1 MRWRQASADGADR
14 ASTSAGCVHPVVRTV
29 GRREHRQRFWEEVA
43 RGLSSEKSAVAA
55 GVSPAVG
62 ARWFRQCGG
71 MPPFSLRPLSGRY
84 LSFVEREEIAVLRA
98 RGRGV
103 REIARQL
110 GRSPS
115 TISRELRRNAATGGR
130 NLEYRA
136 TTAQWHA
143 DRRAKTSKAC
153 EARYERR
160 TEAVCT
166 GSPRRRDP
174 SSGRCRSGRPR
185 CALDRTASRSPTRPA
200 VGGLVESRADRQQ
213 ATGRLPRR

>member
-1 MRWRQASADGADR
+1 MEAIRRRGADR
-14 ASTSAGCVHPVVRTV
+14 VLRRRMRSPGRPPV

-43 RGLSSEKSAVAA
+43 RGLSSEEAAVAA

-62 ARWFRQCGG
+62 ARWFRECGG
-71 MPPFSLRPLSGRY
+71 MPPLNLRPQSRRY
-84 LSFVEREEIAVLRA
+84 LAFIEREEIAVLRA

>member
-1 MRWRQASADGADR
+1 MEAIRRRGADR
-14 ASTSAGCVHPVVRTV
+14 VLRRRMRSPGRPPV
-29 GRREHRQRFWEEVA
+29 GRREHRQRFWEEVC
-43 RGLSSEKSAVAA
+43 RGLSSEEAAVAA

-62 ARWFRQCGG
+62 ARWFRECGG
-71 MPPFSLRPLSGRY
+71 MPPLNLRPQSRRY
-84 LSFVEREEIAVLRA
+84 LAFIEREEIAVLRA

-143 DRRAKTSKAC
+143 DRRAKRPKLAKLATNG
-153 EARYERR
+153 ELRQYVQDRL
-160 TEAVCT
+160 
-166 GSPRRRDP
+166 GGRDP

>member
-1 MRWRQASADGADR
+1 MEAIRRRGADR
-14 ASTSAGCVHPVVRTV
+14 VLRRRMRSPGRPPV
-29 GRREHRQRFWEEVA
+29 GRREHRQRFWEEVCRA
-43 RGLSSEKSAVAA
+43 RR
-55 GVSPAVG
+55 PP
-62 ARWFRQCGG
+62 WRQVC
-71 MPPFSLRPLSGRY
+71 PPLSGRAGFANVVACHPSILVPSRGAISRS
-84 LSFVEREEIAVLRA
+84 LSEKRIAVLRA

-115 TISRELRRNAATGGR
+115 TISRELRAERS
-130 NLEYRA
+130 YRRKEPRVSG
-136 TTAQWHA
+136 H
-143 DRRAKTSKAC
+143 DRSMARRSASETSKAC